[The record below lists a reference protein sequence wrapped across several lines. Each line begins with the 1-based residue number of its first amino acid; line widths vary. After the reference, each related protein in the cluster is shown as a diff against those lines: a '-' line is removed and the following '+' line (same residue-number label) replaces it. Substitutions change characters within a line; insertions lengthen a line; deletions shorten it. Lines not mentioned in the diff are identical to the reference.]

1 MSRLLSSLAR
11 DEVLYAVTSTRHILI
26 NTEGR
31 VHPTTFSHPGRDTR
45 HTQGSENK
53 VTGAIKLHSFIS
65 TQSLLLH
72 HLMIAS

>member
-31 VHPTTFSHPGRDTR
+31 VHPTTFTQPGRDTR

-53 VTGAIKLHSFIS
+53 EKG
-65 TQSLLLH
+65 
-72 HLMIAS
+72 

>member
-31 VHPTTFSHPGRDTR
+31 VHPTTFTQPGRDTR

-53 VTGAIKLHSFIS
+53 VKVQLSFIHSSLHSVRYYI
-65 TQSLLLH
+65 
-72 HLMIAS
+72 IR